1 MAIGDIPDGGEDPVG
16 VAKGG
21 LSLPG
26 QVGAVPEEVHALTAE
41 SSNLQQARCLNQ
53 YLGER
58 AEQPTKTVVLTK
70 RTKESMYLA
79 FFFMRYL
86 KWTNRA
92 INMGPLY
99 LSNEGLPCPSP
110 KVAGLQVLGF
120 FERSDKWMSSVFKI
134 SGSLKEA
141 L

>member
-1 MAIGDIPDGGEDPVG
+1 MLKYIHCAFNANHRAAPVKKEFGQQADMSNPTPFPSSVPSTPPVDGGEAPVG

-58 AEQPTKTVVLTK
+58 AEQPTKKVVLTK

-86 KWTNRA
+86 K
-92 INMGPLY
+92 
-99 LSNEGLPCPSP
+99 
-110 KVAGLQVLGF
+110 
-120 FERSDKWMSSVFKI
+120 
-134 SGSLKEA
+134 
-141 L
+141 